1 MKSIFRDL
9 HDEPGASRWVK
20 SVLDE
25 QNWDYQTEAAAGE
38 GRIDYLVKAPQ
49 CSFGIEVKRDLYS
62 EQLKMTNM
70 ADYFEQA
77 SSYAKAL
84 EVPVFLGPVIV
95 NQSTPS
101 VAYAGG
107 TTADALSAF
116 NIFGG
121 RVNIGTLIYFR
132 GGYPPSY
139 WAMILRG
146 GLFWSGHPKHRHGFN
161 EHGFNPK
168 KLSFVSSTG
177 SKKKREP
184 L

>member
-49 CSFGIEVKRDLYS
+49 CSFGIEVKRDLHS
-62 EQLKMTNM
+62 EQLTMTNM
-70 ADYFEQA
+70 ADYFE
-77 SSYAKAL
+77 
-84 EVPVFLGPVIV
+84 GPVIV

-101 VAYAGG
+101 AAYAGG

-161 EHGFNPK
+161 DHGFNPK

-177 SKKKREP
+177 SKKEREP